1 MAVEPSRSVRM
12 QSCATK
18 VLRRFGLAALR
29 EIGGRAGDDDRQFVG
44 NARRNHAA
52 LDVLA
57 KANAGIKTLGDDVGE
72 RLVMERSKEISGY
85 CARNRGIAEA
95 RKNSPA
101 DYAYFEWGNKPVAF
115 V

>member
-44 NARRNHAA
+44 NAHPNHVA
-52 LDVLA
+52 LDPFA
-57 KANAGIKTLGDDVGE
+57 DANAGIETLSDDVGQSIVE
-72 RLVMERSKEISGY
+72 GQVQ
-85 CARNRGIAEA
+85 RNLRILREKSRNSRGQ
-95 RKNSPA
+95 KNSPA
-101 DYAYFEWGNKPVAF
+101 GLVGGSP
-115 V
+115 